1 MDVQLY
7 VYDLSQGMARAMSQQ
22 FLGTQIDAIYHTSI
36 VVNGVEYF
44 FGHGIQQSRPG
55 ATHHGRPMEVI
66 PLGQTQLPAEVILEY
81 LESMKS
87 VYTAEAYDL
96 FQNNCNNFSNDF
108 AQFLVGRGIPDHI
121 TSLPETVLNTPFGQ
135 MLKPQLDASMR
146 SVTQAPVASSSLPP
160 SSNHV
165 TPSVNGNGIK
175 PAAKT
180 GAKEHGEVYNI
191 TQLSR
196 LDQLL
201 QEAKTGCATI
211 FFTSSTCGPC
221 RIVYPTYD
229 SLAAEHPKAVFIK
242 VDINEADAIGARYQI
257 RATPTFM
264 TYLRGEKQ
272 EEFSGADPGRLR
284 SAVGLLTGLAF
295 PGHPHAS
302 LSIPTL
308 QSGSL
313 RPVSFA
319 KIPPL
324 DKVIAKMGTTSSS
337 PAVTSIKD
345 FILARS
351 ATASTHSLPSPS
363 FGIWTPFLLSAPNNL
378 PPDALFTAIDLF
390 RCILL
395 DPRVSSHYAT
405 ESGPSS
411 PTTLLALLQHISSL
425 TNAGTCPYSLRL
437 VTLQLACTLFTSP
450 VALTTIF
457 SSSLSAIFASLA
469 ASSLL
474 AEPDKPA
481 CRSAAASLAFNLAA
495 SNYRIR
501 REESREGLSGES
513 QTELVAA
520 LLEMLGE
527 EGVGAKE
534 GTHQA
539 VLAVGYLVY
548 FADVEGE
555 VMEVANVMG
564 AKEVVGGV
572 KGEGKVGEAVRDVV
586 KGLGGK

>member
-7 VYDLSQGMARAMSQQ
+7 VYDLSQGMARNMSRQ

-44 FGHGIQQSRPG
+44 FGQGIQQSRPG
-55 ATHHGRPMEVI
+55 ATHHGRPMEVVQM
-66 PLGQTQLPAEVILEY
+66 GQTQLPAEVILEY

-108 AQFLVGRGIPDHI
+108 AQFLVGKGIPEHI

-135 MLKPQLDASMR
+135 MLRPQLDASMR

-160 SSNHV
+160 SSNHMAPSTNGHGLKASSKSGAREHGQVYNV
-165 TPSVNGNGIK
+165 TQLAELDK
-175 PAAKT
+175 LLE
-180 GAKEHGEVYNI
+180 GAK
-191 TQLSR
+191 S
-196 LDQLL
+196 
-201 QEAKTGCATI
+201 GCAAI

-221 RIVYPTYD
+221 RICYGPYD
-229 SLAAEHPKAVFIK
+229 SLAGEHPKSVLIK

-264 TYLRGEKQ
+264 TFLHGKKQ
-272 EEFSGADPGRLR
+272 EEWSGADPGRLR
-284 SAVGLLTGLAF
+284 SAVEMLSNLAF
-295 PGHPHAS
+295 PGHPHSSVSA
-302 LSIPTL
+302 PAL

-313 RPVSFA
+313 RPVSFT

-324 DKVIAKMGTTSSS
+324 DKVIAKMGSVSSS
-337 PAVTSIKD
+337 PAVASIKD
-345 FILARS
+345 FIQARS
-351 ATASTHSLPSPS
+351 ATSSTHSMPSTS
-363 FGIWTPFLLSAPNNL
+363 FEVWTPFLRSAPTTL
-378 PPDALFTAIDLF
+378 APDALFAAVDLF

-411 PTTLLALLQHISSL
+411 PTTLLTLLNHITSL
-425 TNAGTCPYSLRL
+425 TNQGSCPYNLRL

-450 VALTTIF
+450 VALTTIYTT
-457 SSSLSAIFASLA
+457 SLSSVFASLA

-481 CRSAAASLAFNLAA
+481 LRSAAASLAFNLAA
-495 SNYRIR
+495 SNYRVR
-501 REESREGLSGES
+501 REENREALPQES

-548 FADVEGE
+548 FAEVGGE
-555 VMEVANVMG
+555 VSEVVEVMG
-564 AKEVVGGV
+564 AKDVVAGV
-572 KGEGKVGEAVRDVV
+572 KGEGNAGEAVRDVV
-586 KGLGGK
+586 KVLGGK